1 MHQLTRSGKGT
12 DPALRGLLNVTAQS
26 RSLLGRYG
34 LILIDP
40 MHAGIRRVAAPVFA
54 KAIEQNPELD
64 AALVERSRAL
74 EVAGYHT
81 QVQVSDE
88 TALVFLIDEKQRRV
102 LRRTDA
108 GYSDGGSSYSVPEL
122 LGRLK
127 ERPEDFSP
135 SSTEIRRGLLQPSP
149 RSASWLRV
157 WQFSSSVS
165 PLRRTLPRP
174 AAICSCFTL

>member
-1 MHQLTRSGKGT
+1 MAPTQRYW
-12 DPALRGLLNVTAQS
+12 GLLNIAAQS

-40 MHAGIRRVAAPVFA
+40 MHAGIRRVAAPVFT

-74 EVAGYHT
+74 EAAGYHT

-108 GYSDGGSSYSVPEL
+108 GYSDGVSSYSVPEL

-135 SSTEIRRGLLQPSP
+135 SSTGIRRGLLQPSP

-157 WQFSSSVS
+157 WQFSSSV
-165 PLRRTLPRP
+165 PPPWRTLSRP
-174 AAICSCFTL
+174 TAICSCFTL